1 MYTTTASTGMANN
14 CSGPVSGNTAT
25 DDEEDEEDS
34 LGRVVVSVLEEPA
47 VTSLSLLLLA
57 SSFVELGNV
66 SVSVVFCASLLD
78 APGNS
83 DGTSWLATG
92 LIRACSDRW
101 RKAYSP
107 TPSAAVTMTAIIIK
121 DTIDPP

>member
-57 SSFVELGNV
+57 SSFVELGNLSYFARLYLTHQV
-66 SVSVVFCASLLD
+66 ILMAHL
-78 APGNS
+78 
-83 DGTSWLATG
+83 G
-92 LIRACSDRW
+92 LRPD
-101 RKAYSP
+101 
-107 TPSAAVTMTAIIIK
+107 
-121 DTIDPP
+121 